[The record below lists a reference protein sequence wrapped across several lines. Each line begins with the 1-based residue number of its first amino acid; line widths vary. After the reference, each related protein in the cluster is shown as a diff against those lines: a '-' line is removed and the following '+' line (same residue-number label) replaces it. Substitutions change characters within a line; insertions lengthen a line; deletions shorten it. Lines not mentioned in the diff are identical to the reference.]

1 MTWLLPDTNWMFI
14 HIPKTGG
21 TSIHKSLR
29 HEGYKLH
36 QPKISIDALQRN
48 LYSGLK
54 QIPPHS
60 KISELKLCGLK
71 AKQYNFFAQVR
82 NPYTRLVSLYY
93 FVQQQ
98 DKGRIEGH
106 VKESNLKAP
115 IEFYTQRH
123 KLLNNMTFTQFVERV
138 TDRDWQSKFDDEWL
152 IEYTSQLRYGWHRQ
166 HEWLD
171 GANVEVFKLEHTD
184 KIVKFIEDQKVP
196 FTYQHRKNQKI
207 SNYMDHYSPGTR
219 DLVYYYFREDFER
232 YEYSRR

>member
-29 HEGYKLH
+29 EGGYKLVKPEMSVKLA
-36 QPKISIDALQRN
+36 QVNLNPK
-48 LYSGLK
+48 LK

-60 KISELKLCGLK
+60 KISELVLCGLNVN
-71 AKQYNFFAQVR
+71 QHNFFAQVR

-98 DKGRIEGH
+98 DRGRIEGH

-123 KLLNNMTFTQFVERV
+123 NLLNNMTFTQFAERV
-138 TDRDWQSKFDDEWL
+138 TDTDWQQAFDDKWL
-152 IEYTSQLRYGWHRQ
+152 IEYTSQLRYGWQLQ

-171 GANVEVFKLEHTD
+171 GADVNVFKLEKSD
-184 KIVKFIEDQKVP
+184 KIVKFIKDQKVP
-196 FTYQHRKNQKI
+196 FTYERKKNQGI
-207 SNYMDHYSPGTR
+207 RDYMNHYTPQTR
-219 DLVYYYFREDFER
+219 DIVYNYYKEDFER
-232 YEYSRR
+232 YEYSR